1 MIQSLFLMNF
11 LQEEGEG
18 GGGYAKEMSKE
29 FIDAE
34 HALFAKQCK
43 EVDIIISTAL
53 IPGKK
58 APLLVLKV
66 RTFCL
71 TNTYVFFTPF
81 KISIIPL
88 FQNKLMHNN
97 NT

>member
-1 MIQSLFLMNF
+1 
-11 LQEEGEG
+11 
-18 GGGYAKEMSKE
+18 MSKE

-58 APLLVLKV
+58 APVLVLKV
-66 RTFCL
+66 NIHIMSFGVLFYKNLLLGAR
-71 TNTYVFFTPF
+71 
-81 KISIIPL
+81 SI
-88 FQNKLMHNN
+88 FEAGKCDCRFGGGSWWKCGNN
-97 NT
+97 ETWRSLCIQ

>member
-1 MIQSLFLMNF
+1 
-11 LQEEGEG
+11 
-18 GGGYAKEMSKE
+18 MSKE

-58 APLLVLKV
+58 APVLVLKV
-66 RTFCL
+66 
-71 TNTYVFFTPF
+71 NIHI
-81 KISIIPL
+81 ISFGVL
-88 FQNKLMHNN
+88 FDKNLL
-97 NT
+97 